1 MLKDF
6 SSLAKDINIPTE
18 SLKKFVQ
25 DFELNID
32 AVINDKMQATPEF
45 TKFVKEQKD
54 FLSKYSSDL
63 EKEKTPKDIAETIS
77 KPIEEVDDL
86 INKEH
91 KNLFDN
97 GLYKASVS
105 SYNIDRELGGDYQFV
120 YDYFGKKTPLFQKDF
135 IGYSDLYFYIIDM
148 LEPFTD
154 ENQLN
159 NWGIHR
165 AAGIILYGPPGSGKI
180 FWAKRIAKLIDYKFE
195 EIRKSYL
202 KTNFFNN
209 EKSDFNDF
217 LVSIM
222 KQEKIL
228 LFLDDFDVIMEEKES
243 QDGYAWELKE
253 TKNIIFHTI
262 DKFEKEHILMIGAAK
277 NVSDID
283 SEILAP
289 GRFDVM
295 IPIFPPNP
303 QERAE
308 MILYYMLQNLS
319 EDATLLEVLKFNK
332 ADQLPFWRESANK
345 MKAFSNTMIIDFT
358 QSLKKRIRNLYLKKE
373 VTTLKIDQTILD
385 AALKEAA
392 GKLTQEYLNSI
403 HLFLQEVSIN
413 SEEEFY
419 PRILTLQQELQFYI
433 RKEEPVRSIGF
444 NKDENPE
451 NNS

>member
-1 MLKDF
+1 MLTDF

-18 SLKKFVQ
+18 NLKKFVQ

-32 AVINDKMQATPEF
+32 SVINDKMQATPEF

-63 EKEKTPKDIAETIS
+63 GKEKTPKDIAETIS

-180 FWAKRIAKLIDYKFE
+180 FWAKRIAKIIDYKFE

>member
-6 SSLAKDINIPTE
+6 SSLAKDINIPIE
-18 SLKKFVQ
+18 NLKRFVQ
-25 DFELNID
+25 DFDLNINS
-32 AVINDKMQATPEF
+32 VINDKMQATPEF
-45 TKFVKEQKD
+45 TKFVKEQKE
-54 FLSKYSSDL
+54 FLAKYSDDL
-63 EKEKTPKDIAETIS
+63 NKEKNAKDIAEAIS
-77 KPIEEVDDL
+77 KPEEEVDDF
-86 INKEH
+86 IKKEH
-91 KNLFDN
+91 KNIFDN
-97 GLYKASVS
+97 GPYKTSVS
-105 SYNIDRELGGDYQFV
+105 SFNIDRELGGDYQFV

-180 FWAKRIAKLIDYKFE
+180 FWAKRIAKIIDYKFE

-202 KTNFFNN
+202 KTNFFTH

-217 LVSIM
+217 LISIM

-228 LFLDDFDVIMEEKES
+228 LFLDDFDLIMEEKES
-243 QDGYAWELKE
+243 QDSYAWELKE

-262 DKFEKEHILMIGAAK
+262 DKFEKEQILMIGAAK
-277 NVSDID
+277 NISDID
-283 SEILAP
+283 PEILAP

-308 MILYYMLQNLS
+308 MILYYMMQNLS
-319 EDATLLEVLKFNK
+319 ADATLLEVLKYNK
-332 ADQLPFWRESANK
+332 ADQLPFWRETAQR
-345 MKAFSNTMIIDFT
+345 MKAFSNTMMIDFT

-373 VTTLKIDQTILD
+373 VTSLKIDQAIID

-392 GKLTQEYLNSI
+392 GKLTQEYLDSVL
-403 HLFLQEVSIN
+403 LFLQEVSIN

-419 PRILTLQQELQFYI
+419 PRILTLQQELQFYMK
-433 RKEEPVRSIGF
+433 KEEPIRSIGF
-444 NKDENPE
+444 NKEDKDEN
-451 NNS
+451 

>member
-1 MLKDF
+1 
-6 SSLAKDINIPTE
+6 
-18 SLKKFVQ
+18 Q
-25 DFELNID
+25 
-32 AVINDKMQATPEF
+32 
-45 TKFVKEQKD
+45 
-54 FLSKYSSDL
+54 
-63 EKEKTPKDIAETIS
+63 DIAETIS
-77 KPIEEVDDL
+77 KPIEDVDDL
-86 INKEH
+86 INKQH
-91 KNLFDN
+91 KNLFDT

-105 SYNIDRELGGDYQFV
+105 SYNIDRELCGDYQFV
-120 YDYFGKKTPLFQKDF
+120 YDYFGKKTPLFKKDF
-135 IGYSDLYFYIIDM
+135 IGYSDLYFYIINM

-180 FWAKRIAKLIDYKFE
+180 FWARRIAKIIDYKFE

-243 QDGYAWELKE
+243 QNNYSWELKE
-253 TKNIIFHTI
+253 TKNIILHTI

-295 IPIFPPNP
+295 IPVFPPNP

-308 MILYYMLQNLS
+308 MILYYMLQHLA
-319 EDATLLEVLKFNK
+319 EDATLLEVLKYNK
-332 ADQLPFWRESANK
+332 ADQLPFWRETAQK
-345 MKAFSNTMIIDFT
+345 MKVFSNTMIIDFT

-373 VTTLKIDQTILD
+373 VITLKIHQAILD

-392 GKLTQEYLNSI
+392 GKLTQEYLSSI

-419 PRILTLQQELQFYI
+419 PRILTLQQELQFYV

-444 NKDENPE
+444 NKEENPE

>member
-18 SLKKFVQ
+18 NLKKFVQ
-25 DFELNID
+25 DFELSLSS
-32 AVINDKMQATPEF
+32 VIANEMNVTPEF

-54 FLSKYSSDL
+54 FLSKYSEDL
-63 EKEKTPKDIAETIS
+63 EKEKSTEDIANTIQKPS
-77 KPIEEVDDL
+77 KDVEDL
-86 INKEH
+86 IKKEYT
-91 KNLFDN
+91 NIFDN
-97 GLYKASVS
+97 GPYKTSIS
-105 SYNIDRELGGDYQFV
+105 SFNIDRELGGDYRFV
-120 YDYFGKKTPLFQKDF
+120 YDYFGKKSPLCQKDF

-180 FWAKRIAKLIDYKFE
+180 FWAKRIADIIKYKFE
-195 EIRKSYL
+195 AIRKSFL
-202 KTNFFNN
+202 KTNFFDH

-222 KQEKIL
+222 KQKKVL
-228 LFLDDFDVIMEEKES
+228 LFLDDFDVIMEEKEEKE
-243 QDGYAWELKE
+243 DYIWELKE
-253 TKNIIFHTI
+253 TKNIILHTI
-262 DKFEKEHILMIGAAK
+262 DKFEKEQILMIGAAK

-283 SEILAP
+283 PEILAP
-289 GRFDVM
+289 GRFDMM

-308 MILYYMLQNLS
+308 MILYYMLQNLTQ
-319 EDATLLEVLKFNK
+319 DATLLEVLKFNK
-332 ADQLPFWRESANK
+332 ADQLPFWRESAQK

-373 VTTLKIDQTILD
+373 VISLKIDQSLLD

-392 GKLTQEYLNSI
+392 GKLTEEYLNSVL
-403 HLFLQEVSIN
+403 LFLEEVSIN

-419 PRILTLQQELQFYI
+419 KRIVTLKDELQFYI
-433 RKEEPVRSIGF
+433 KKEEPMRSIGF
-444 NKDENPE
+444 NKEHPY
-451 NNS
+451 NN